1 MLTGCEVTIRQLG
14 RSHHRMSPKQWLDG
28 IQFETSDTQ
37 RLINITTRISRRNYL
52 LTGCEVTWR
61 WIRRS
66 HHQICPMQWL
76 DGIHAETSDTQR
88 LINRNHSHK

>member
-1 MLTGCEVTIRQLG
+1 M
-14 RSHHRMSPKQWLDG
+14 
-28 IQFETSDTQ
+28 
-37 RLINITTRISRRNYL
+37 

-76 DGIHAETSDTQR
+76 DGIHFETSDSQR
-88 LINRNHSHK
+88 LINRNHSHKYEQLLAYTL